1 MLSSTSSSKSDLADV
16 SRALADGI
24 FDVACILQK
33 PLNAYFGPIVSESN
47 ENQQQQQP
55 EDRSS
60 STPGRETRD
69 SIMVNKWLKYFER
82 CGRGCA
88 MMRTHR
94 AHEYVLRG
102 LPASLRGE
110 LWLVFSGALFDVRS
124 CSSEIRTV
132 HFIRLCVILYC
143 ISLHDVPTL
152 QMESQPGYYEELVR
166 RVGEHVKGRGGTGA
180 GAGGPMPPSWDHARE
195 EIERDLHRSLPEHA
209 AYQSPV
215 GIGAL
220 RRVLCAYALRN
231 PAIGYCQAM
240 NILTSVFLLFV
251 HGVSLFGCV

>member
-47 ENQQQQQP
+47 ENQQQQQQP

-124 CSSEIRTV
+124 CSSDIRTV

-143 ISLHDVPTL
+143 ISLHAVPTL
-152 QMESQPGYYEELVR
+152 
-166 RVGEHVKGRGGTGA
+166 
-180 GAGGPMPPSWDHARE
+180 
-195 EIERDLHRSLPEHA
+195 
-209 AYQSPV
+209 
-215 GIGAL
+215 
-220 RRVLCAYALRN
+220 
-231 PAIGYCQAM
+231 
-240 NILTSVFLLFV
+240 
-251 HGVSLFGCV
+251 